1 MPVTE
6 TSPVLRIG
14 LTGGIAS
21 GKSTV
26 AALFTELG
34 VPVIDTDVIAREVV
48 RPGQLALQR
57 IVEAFGPE
65 VLAPDGTL
73 DRERMRV
80 RVFAN
85 PDDRRRLESIVH
97 PAILREMERRSE
109 TAGGLYQVLAIPLL
123 VETGLAN
130 RVDRVLVVDSS
141 ESTQIERLRARDGSS
156 EEEARAMLAAQAT
169 RAQRLARADD
179 LIVNDGD
186 RTALVAQVERLHD
199 RYTALASTRQARP
212 R

>member
-1 MPVTE
+1 MPAAT
-6 TSPVLRIG
+6 PILRIG

-26 AALFTELG
+26 ATLFAELG

-48 RPGQLALQR
+48 KPGQPALQR
-57 IVEAFGPE
+57 IIEAFGRE
-65 VLAPDGTL
+65 VLSPDGTL
-73 DRERMRV
+73 DRERMRA
-80 RVFAN
+80 RVFRN
-85 PDDRRRLESIVH
+85 PDDRRRLESILH
-97 PAILREMERRSE
+97 PAILQEMERRSE
-109 TAGGLYQVLAIPLL
+109 AAGGLYQVLAIPLL

-130 RVDRVLVVDSS
+130 RVDRVLVIDAS

-156 EEEARAMLAAQAT
+156 EQEARAMLSAQAT

-199 RYTALASTRQARP
+199 RYTALAGTHQARP